1 MGARLMTGLERI
13 DALPPAQRVVA
24 KRLLMDKMVARFE
37 ENRHISEQ
45 TMRYALGFNR
55 ADLLAWYAEA
65 RASVISKRR

>member
-1 MGARLMTGLERI
+1 MTGIERI
-13 DALPPAQRVVA
+13 NALPPERRKVA

-65 RASVISKRR
+65 RANVISRR

>member
-1 MGARLMTGLERI
+1 MTGIERI
-13 DALPPAQRVVA
+13 NALPPSQRTVA

-65 RASVISKRR
+65 RASVLSCR